1 VPEQKI
7 QTFLHWE
14 PEQEIRISPRK
25 EPELQMRV
33 QKMMPQRQMVQER
46 EHQNLQIPWEQ
57 VQEQKNQTILQ
68 KQEQEPQIPWE
79 QEPRINLHWEQVQKI
94 QRVLH

>member
-1 VPEQKI
+1 MPEQEP

-14 PEQEIRISPRK
+14 PEQEIQINLRK
-25 EPELQMRV
+25 EPELRKRV
-33 QKMMPQRQMVQER
+33 QKPVPQKQMVQER

-57 VQEQKNQTILQ
+57 VQEQKHQTILQ
-68 KQEQEPQIPWE
+68 RQEQEHQILKE
-79 QEPRINLHWEQVQKI
+79 REPRINLHWEQVQKI